1 MRRQGLSKSII
12 PETRERVH
20 PPVLLGEVENI
31 AFFDLLACFFFIN
44 CIALCTNRLKFSR
57 RLAQR
62 SVSIL
67 DVRKTELKYFSNS
80 GRFYK
85 SGAGWYH
92 VASLAQGGL

>member
-20 PPVLLGEVENI
+20 PPVLLREVENI
-31 AFFDLLACFFFIN
+31 AFFDLLACFFYQLYRIVCKPIKISKKVGAEKCFYF
-44 CIALCTNRLKFSR
+44 KSWE
-57 RLAQR
+57 
-62 SVSIL
+62 
-67 DVRKTELKYFSNS
+67 TELRYFSNS

-92 VASLAQGGL
+92 VASLAQAGL

>member
-12 PETRERVH
+12 PETREYTQ
-20 PPVLLGEVENI
+20 EVENI
-31 AFFDLLACFFFIN
+31 AFFDLLACFFIN
-44 CIALCTNRLKFSR
+44 CIALCKKRLKFRR

-67 DVRKTELKYFSNS
+67 NVGKTELKYFSNS

>member
-20 PPVLLGEVENI
+20 PLVLLREVENI
-31 AFFDLLACFFFIN
+31 AFFDLLAFFIN
-44 CIALCTNRLKFSR
+44 CIALCTNRLKFPR

-67 DVRKTELKYFSNS
+67 NVGKTELKYFSNS